1 MYEVLMFDG
10 GVYRINELYELVED
24 IGGFVIQ
31 KTQLQVMITVTIAIP
46 AEDRPAIEAK
56 TKELGGKLIE
66 VPLAGTEI
74 AVVGPTLG
82 RHHMPHPICDIAEHL
97 RKYGAI
103 TVVMGLARG
112 KGRQTA
118 QISADEKAFIEEYDA
133 AVFVLG
139 NFADC
144 ILKDKVRLFEKIE
157 VPVAVVCGPEISELP
172 SCEALVCGVGR
183 KVERMRRAEE
193 IAKLEETAR
202 AVQRVVQERKEEID
216 EDPLFVHPAEVKQ
229 RIENLELVQQSL
241 RPAPIV
247 LHLDGLRVKVPY
259 EQVKD
264 QLCAID
270 IYGRKL
276 CEITTIAPSRL
287 GGSTM
292 VHILTKAQVASRD
305 LRSLGERAA
314 KTTLDLDQPERKAEV
329 KLP

>member
-10 GVYRINELYELVED
+10 GVYRINELYELVDD

-31 KTQLQVMITVTIAIP
+31 KTQIQVMITITIAIP
-46 AEDRPAIEAK
+46 AEDRPAVEDK
-56 TKELGGKLIE
+56 TRELGGKLVE

-74 AVVGPTLG
+74 AVIGPTLG

-97 RKYGAI
+97 RRYGAI

-118 QISADEKAFIEEYDA
+118 QITADEKAFIEEYDA
-133 AVFVLG
+133 AIFVLG
-139 NFADC
+139 NFKDC
-144 ILKDKVRLFEKIE
+144 IMKEKIRLFEDIE
-157 VPVAVVCGPEISELP
+157 VPVAVVCGPEITGLP
-172 SCEALVCGVGR
+172 SCEALVCGIGR
-183 KVERMRRAEE
+183 KVERMRRSEE

-202 AVQRVVQERKEEID
+202 AVQDIVAAKKAEID

-229 RIENLELVQQSL
+229 RIEELEPVKESL

-259 EQVKD
+259 EQTKELLGGVD
-264 QLCAID
+264 VF
-270 IYGRKL
+270 GRKL
-276 CEITTIAPSRL
+276 SDISLISPSRL

-292 VHILTKAQVASRD
+292 IRILTKAQVASKD
-305 LRSLGERAA
+305 AKAAA
-314 KTTLDLDQPERKAEV
+314 KAGGPA
-329 KLP
+329 